1 MNIQIPQDLEPFD
14 SRLNLIYSKTSL
26 ADIIT
31 SKDVNAVT
39 GNFSA
44 KASLI
49 GILNW
54 KDCFSRENFS
64 MDSWPYYMKNDSRSF
79 LNHNIILI
87 KSAFP
92 MTRENSDDF

>member
-1 MNIQIPQDLEPFD
+1 MNIQIPQGLQPFD

-31 SKDVNAVT
+31 SINGNAVT

-54 KDCFSRENFS
+54 EDCFPGENFS
-64 MDSWPYYMKNDSRSF
+64 MNSWPYYMKIMTQGHF
-79 LNHNIILI
+79 
-87 KSAFP
+87 KS
-92 MTRENSDDF
+92 

>member
-1 MNIQIPQDLEPFD
+1 MNIQIPQGLELFD
-14 SRLNLIYSKTSL
+14 SRLDLIYSKTSL

-31 SKDVNAVT
+31 SKDVNTVT

-54 KDCFSRENFS
+54 EDCFPRENFS
-64 MDSWPYYMKNDSRSF
+64 MDS
-79 LNHNIILI
+79 
-87 KSAFP
+87 
-92 MTRENSDDF
+92 